1 MTINGTSVDGV
12 LGIRNW
18 GGRMEGADEPTEL
31 WRHPYHRDSS
41 FKLISESR
49 RWIVPDEN
57 WPLLSIREYNGKT
70 ANAKVKKCF
79 KIRIFNFGRPQ
90 SFWCKIS
97 HFSKFWKFSRELL
110 KQSFLLLLIKN
121 YIQLILTDER
131 TNEGNGVGIRV
142 EKYFTKNI
150 SFHYFILQ
158 KPMCTHGWV
167 LTASSQISW

>member
-1 MTINGTSVDGV
+1 MVCLGFEIGAKGWKVQMNPLSYGGT
-12 LGIRNW
+12 
-18 GGRMEGADEPTEL
+18 
-31 WRHPYHRDSS
+31 PYHRDSS

-70 ANAKVKKCF
+70 ANAKAKKCF
-79 KIRIFNFGRPQ
+79 KIRNFNFGRPQ

-121 YIQLILTDER
+121 HIQLILTDER

-158 KPMCTHGWV
+158 KPMCTYGWV
-167 LTASSQISW
+167 LTASSQISR